1 MLLLCGIKSL
11 GKNVNHCTARKF
23 YLQLQQIK
31 KRNKAKVTRV
41 RCRNISNSN
50 FQKKEYTVTSEQI
63 NKIFNVDR
71 LVFCSADSVDILM
84 QSCSKYHKDI
94 RSLQAE
100 LQYMNLS
107 IQEKLMQYGLF
118 SKPAQFS
125 SNSTIYL
132 GRNINRIA
140 VIQEKL
146 VLVPI

>member
-1 MLLLCGIKSL
+1 MLQESGAEI
-11 GKNVNHCTARKF
+11 
-23 YLQLQQIK
+23 YQIP
-31 KRNKAKVTRV
+31 
-41 RCRNISNSN
+41 I
-50 FQKKEYTVTSEQI
+50 FQKKEYTLTSEQI

-71 LVFCSADSVDILM
+71 LVFCSAESVDILV

-107 IQEKLMQYGLF
+107 IQEKLMQYGLL

-140 VIQEKL
+140 VIQEKIRCWFL
-146 VLVPI
+146 YDDS

>member
-31 KRNKAKVTRV
+31 SAIKQKLQESGAEIYQIPTFK
-41 RCRNISNSN
+41 
-50 FQKKEYTVTSEQI
+50 KKEYTVTSEQI